1 MKESPEGFSQLL
13 PSVMGVK
20 SVHVGLRGFPT
31 SREYV
36 PDDEDEDEDDGRIDQ
51 VAPLKRGTE
60 GGEKV
65 AHFQASGGS
74 QFEAEGVLGG
84 WKGFHFRHSGSISL

>member
-1 MKESPEGFSQLL
+1 MKESLEGFSRLL

-20 SVHVGLRGFPT
+20 SVRVGLRGFPT

-36 PDDEDEDEDDGRIDQ
+36 PDDEDDGRIDQ